1 MKKLLSGIVIM
12 AAVWTMSACGAHRSD
27 AHGPLTVGWV
37 VDPSWSQVP
46 VAEKAGYF
54 KDSGVNVKIVPFPTG
69 AAALEAL
76 AGGAIDVVNGGDV
89 PTSAAVLKNPKVRII
104 ADGSRWTEGRFVA
117 RRSAGINSIADLAG
131 RRIAV
136 PLGSSAHYFA
146 TKFLAEAHVNAQLV
160 QTGPS
165 EVVTAIT
172 DHDVDVV
179 AVFQPPLA
187 KVVAALG
194 SDAIELQ
201 GRDKYNQH
209 SLYLANA
216 DTVTN
221 RQADLVHFVAAIR
234 RADAP
239 LTNRDPAALG
249 AVATATALS
258 PSLIAEVAKE
268 FEFKTQLGPE
278 LAGDLA
284 DRARWAQGI
293 GRIPQSAPIPD
304 YNTVIV
310 RSVLDGA
317 GS

>member
-1 MKKLLSGIVIM
+1 MKKLLTAI
-12 AAVWTMSACGAHRSD
+12 AAATLVLALSACGHQGAD

-54 KDSGVNVKIVPFPTG
+54 KDSGVDVKIVPFPTG

-89 PTSAAVLKNPKVRII
+89 PTSAAVLKNPKIRII

-131 RRIAV
+131 RKIAV

-146 TKFLAEAHVNAQLV
+146 TKFLTEAHVDAQLV
-160 QTGPS
+160 QTGPA

-172 DHDVDVV
+172 NHDVDVV

-201 GRDKYNQH
+201 GKDKYNQH
-209 SLYLANA
+209 SLYLANS

-221 RQADLVHFVAAIR
+221 RQADLEHFLSAIR

-249 AVATATALS
+249 AVADATALS
-258 PSLIAEVAKE
+258 PSLIAKVSGE

-278 LAGDLA
+278 LAADLA

-293 GRIPQSAPIPD
+293 GRIPQNAQIPD
-304 YNTVIV
+304 YSTVIV

-317 GS
+317 TP